1 MDNKFYLSA
10 KNLTK
15 VFGNYRAVD
24 NVNFDIK
31 NGEFFSLLGPS
42 GCGKTTIIRMIAGFE
57 VPDGGDI
64 LIDGKSIVNIPIEK
78 REVGVV
84 FQNYALFSNMKVKDN
99 IIYGLKVRKKPKK
112 EIEEILNYYL
122 NLMGLE
128 KLSGRFPHELSG
140 GQQQRVALA
149 RALAIKPRILLL
161 DEPLSNLDLK
171 LREEMRE
178 ELIRI
183 KNIEKITIIY
193 VTHDQ
198 SEALY
203 LADKIAVMNMGKIYQ
218 FDSPNDIYNFPKN
231 LFTAKFVGDTN
242 ILSKERIISI
252 FNKSINNN
260 KNDMVNLIKDY
271 DNNQLFSLRPEKIS
285 ITYSDLQYNNDIEES
300 DNLFFEVLLA
310 NYRFF
315 GSFYSLF
322 VKIDDGK
329 LIHLYSYDNSFKYFE
344 NKKLMIYFKANNL
357 IPVENI

>member
-1 MDNKFYLSA
+1 MDNKFYLSV
-10 KNLTK
+10 KNLNK
-15 VFGNYRAVD
+15 IFGNYKAVD
-24 NVNFDIK
+24 NVNFDIR

-57 VPDGGDI
+57 SLNGGDI

-78 REVGVV
+78 REIGVV

-99 IIYGLKVRKKPKK
+99 IIYGLKIRRKPKK

-128 KLSGRFPHELSG
+128 KLSDRFPHELSG

-149 RALAIKPRILLL
+149 RALAIKPKLLLL

-178 ELIRI
+178 ELMRI

-203 LADKIAVMNMGKIYQ
+203 LADKIAVMNAGKICQ
-218 FDSPNDIYNFPKN
+218 FDSPKNIYNSPKN

-242 ILSKERIISI
+242 IFSKERIISLL
-252 FNKSINNN
+252 NKNNN
-260 KNDMVNLIKDY
+260 RNDIFEIIKNYKD
-271 DNNQLFSLRPEKIS
+271 NQLFSIRPEKIK
-285 ITYSDLQYNNDIEES
+285 IADNFKEDKENNIV
-300 DNLFFEVLLA
+300 FFEGLLIK
-310 NYRFF
+310 YRFS
-315 GSFYSLF
+315 GVLSSLII
-322 VKIDDGK
+322 KIDEEEP
-329 LIHLYSYDNSFKYFE
+329 IQAYSYDNDFKYFE
-344 NKKLMIYFKANNL
+344 YKKLKIYFSANNL
-357 IPVENI
+357 IPLENI